1 MGYVLN
7 RGTKDRP
14 MWYCKYRDVDGKWKQ
29 KASQQTTKAAAMRF
43 VAEIEARITRGLL
56 GMPEPTE
63 DEQRAKKLT
72 VSELAALFLRDY
84 DPPRLKDR
92 KQYIDRNVAPVVNAR
107 LRPFPLASM
116 TAATVKKIDVIF
128 YRDALRRKYKPS
140 TVNLTLAYLH
150 RIFAWAIDAEIID
163 CRNPCSKVER
173 MRTTPLEVF
182 YTREQCARLLGP
194 DSDPM
199 VATALHTGMR
209 YGELCGLCWSDV
221 RFDLGCIEIK
231 HSFRTTPKSGK
242 GRTIPLHSDLAPILR
257 TWQDKCPSTLEGLVF
272 PVPGVGSTH
281 RMGRKTEN
289 RRVRRVLL
297 TADCPADYAHPWHA
311 MRHTFATL
319 LAESGASL
327 DAISRM
333 LGHAGGGSSVTRG
346 YVHTSVRYLAGEL
359 EKLRLLPGQ
368 PAQILH
374 LADYRQ
380 IA

>member
-14 MWYCKYRDVDGKWKQ
+14 NWYCKFRDLDGKWKQ
-29 KASQQTTKAAAMRF
+29 RPTKQTTKAAALRY
-43 VAEIEARITRGLL
+43 VAEIEARLARGQL
-56 GMPEPTE
+56 GIPEPTE
-63 DEQRAKKLT
+63 QERQALTLT
-72 VSELAALFLRDY
+72 VREIAERFLRDY

-92 KQYIDRNVAPVVNAR
+92 RQYINQNVAPVVNAR
-107 LRPFPLASM
+107 LRPYPLASL
-116 TAATVKKIDVIF
+116 TAASVRKIDVVQ

-140 TVNLTLAYLH
+140 TVNLTLAYVH

-182 YTREQCARLLGP
+182 YTREQCARLLRP
-194 DSDPM
+194 DCDPM

-209 YGELCGLCWSDV
+209 YGELCGLRWSDV

-242 GRTIPLHSDLAPILR
+242 ARTIPLHSDLTPILR
-257 TWQDKCPSTLEGLVF
+257 TWQGKCPATAEGLVF
-272 PVPGVGSTH
+272 PVSGAGNRH
-281 RMGRKTEN
+281 RMGRKTDN
-289 RRVRRVLL
+289 RLVRRVLRA
-297 TADCPADYAHPWHA
+297 ADCPADYEHPWHA

-368 PAQILH
+368 PANVLRI
-374 LADYRQ
+374 ADYRQ
-380 IA
+380 YA